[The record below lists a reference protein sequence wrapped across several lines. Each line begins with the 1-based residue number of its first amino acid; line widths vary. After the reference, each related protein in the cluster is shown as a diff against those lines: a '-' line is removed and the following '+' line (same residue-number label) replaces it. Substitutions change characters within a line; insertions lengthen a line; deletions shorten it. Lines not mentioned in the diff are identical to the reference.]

1 MKKFSIIILIFFIYG
16 CGYTSIYKYQNQD
29 LLINIKNTKGDIEMN
44 NFIKNEIKISS
55 NNNSQNI
62 FNVDFETEYK
72 KITLVKDSTGKATDY
87 KLNLKVI
94 FTILSEGNQRL
105 TFTENFKIKDNTQN
119 FEQNNYEKE
128 IKRNFS
134 KNIKDKLIS
143 SLLKIN
149 DN

>member
-94 FTILSEGNQRL
+94 FTV
-105 TFTENFKIKDNTQN
+105 
-119 FEQNNYEKE
+119 
-128 IKRNFS
+128 
-134 KNIKDKLIS
+134 
-143 SLLKIN
+143 
-149 DN
+149 